1 VMSVVRERVPALP
14 EVAVFQAIHSR
25 TFRFACRFFA
35 LPRARRIA
43 RVYAFC
49 RVTDDL
55 VDRPPEGVD
64 PEACLGLWIELSREA
79 YEGRA
84 TGIPL
89 LDCVMRE
96 MADAAAPFRYVE
108 ELAEGMRMDFRGERY
123 QDLGHLHRYTYRV
136 ASVVGLWVARLEGC
150 HQPSIL
156 HAAERMGRAMPP
168 PNILRAVGEDLR
180 RGRLYL
186 PGDLLRRYRVAENEL
201 LAACDGARLP
211 AGYPALIEDLIAVAE
226 ADYEVGL
233 RALTHL
239 SPGFA
244 RPVAVA

>member
-1 VMSVVRERVPALP
+1 GWIERGRDSVQREVESRSARRAPGGFSDGTTDDRRIGAPSTARDTTVMSVVRERVPALP

-64 PEACLGLWIELSREA
+64 PEACLGLWIALSREA

-89 LDCVMRE
+89 L
-96 MADAAAPFRYVE
+96 
-108 ELAEGMRMDFRGERY
+108 
-123 QDLGHLHRYTYRV
+123 
-136 ASVVGLWVARLEGC
+136 
-150 HQPSIL
+150 
-156 HAAERMGRAMPP
+156 
-168 PNILRAVGEDLR
+168 
-180 RGRLYL
+180 
-186 PGDLLRRYRVAENEL
+186 
-201 LAACDGARLP
+201 
-211 AGYPALIEDLIAVAE
+211 
-226 ADYEVGL
+226 
-233 RALTHL
+233 
-239 SPGFA
+239 
-244 RPVAVA
+244 